1 MKKIF
6 SAIVLFFLLLSTT
19 TLFAKI
25 YYVNSAYT
33 GSTLNGNSW
42 ATPFKK
48 LDDAIAA
55 AVDNDEI
62 WVAKGTY
69 IAPMYK
75 SATGYFINNSI
86 SIYGGFAGTET
97 SIYARNLTVNTSV
110 LQGGINSAGYY
121 QNVFNLKQ
129 NETFLIDG
137 LDITNYGVAVLGFY
151 DTILQSN
158 NFQAGDRYKLTIN
171 NCNLFDASTAI
182 ALNHHTDLVI
192 TNSSLK
198 NLSSTMIYI
207 SESSVPGDEAFQN
220 YSTIKFDNSEFN
232 GSITVMYCVKAQ
244 LDVVN
249 CTVNLNHNGSTI
261 FPSNQPLDWSF
272 KGCTFT
278 NCGQILAHS
287 STYALTI
294 DDCVFDGFG
303 NGGELFYIDYS
314 NPQTTKVA
322 NSIFKNGSG
331 GYQIF
336 YCGNLEFDNVT
347 FTNISLVSQ
356 GINSPG
362 TVTFKN
368 CTIDGVKGASESS
381 EFMFSQGNVNIQNS
395 LFQNNGLRLL
405 EQVGS
410 NGNTLISN
418 CLFQNNKTAYVS
430 QRSDMMNLVG
440 NIHIDSSQFLN
451 NTYTSSLEGYQYGL
465 ISVNSTGSGQLILSN
480 STFQNN
486 TTSNTGGIIYNQ
498 APALEITNCLFQ
510 NNASIFPNPYF
521 GSAGAVYSEVYS
533 SIQHKVTDTKFIGN
547 TADTWGAFCSKSNSI
562 QFTNCLF
569 QNNTSTTNT
578 KTSSGALMAYGITS
592 YVASYLSITKTSF
605 IGNQTNLNAGALY
618 TASGNVT
625 IDASIF
631 KNNKSRDG
639 SAALEN
645 NASILKISNS
655 LFDGNTTQGTN
666 VGTIYL
672 STTTQAA
679 FETTDIINST
689 FVNNKA
695 QAGADVLI
703 GTNFKS
709 IVNSIFWQNGIH
721 PPLGITLNTVIQLT
735 VKNSDIQGGFNGTNI
750 YDIDPKF
757 VDFANGNYRLSCQ
770 SPLINK
776 GDNTYAT
783 TLFDLD
789 ATARIFA
796 DTVDIGAYET
806 HVDPNAAN
814 TVITPAFTIPASVC
828 KSEVINVVNTTAN
841 IDNYLY
847 RWDFGNTQT
856 STQVNP
862 SYSYIQEGVY
872 TVQLTA
878 SDFCGQ
884 SNSTTKQITVK
895 SINAPTISTASVMC
909 PGTDETY
916 TTDATCSSLVW
927 TVVGGSIISGQGT
940 TAIHVLW
947 GDGTTGNGKITL
959 LATGCGTGACEIP
972 VSIEIPIVPVNA
984 QLTGNQKVCQGG
996 LAHYGTVVKDH
1007 SPATLFTWTIKGG
1020 TINTTSKGYNL
1031 TDIDVQ
1037 WDVTDTSGVVYLTTY
1052 NELLKCGST
1061 DSLIVK
1067 IRPAFKVTGT
1077 TEVCT
1082 STSLNYLVSANIGTV
1097 LWAVTGNNTIAS
1109 GQVSWGSDAGTYQV
1123 IAKPQDPAQACV
1135 LADTLTV
1142 NVHALPVITGITG
1155 ETELAVNDVENYTAQ
1170 TSAAITDL
1178 VFNWSSV
1185 GGTVLSFYSNTAV
1198 IQRNSFSSGDN
1209 IALTVTTNK
1218 GQCSSSQFVLPVTP
1232 KFIYTITGLDTVCI
1246 GDTKTYTANVNPLQ
1260 SATYQWTSS
1269 LNTATNGGTSVDF
1282 TFNNPNFQ
1290 QIQLLVTSNG
1300 KEYTIVKNVFVKST
1314 PSTIS
1319 IEGPVTIDPAG
1330 LETAT
1335 YTVKSPANTNYDFK
1349 IVGGVVQNKSG
1360 NVYTIKW
1367 GGTDPFAI
1375 TVTDIFA
1382 SACSGVPV
1390 TLNVKK
1396 ATLLSNGVIASKPAC
1411 LNARVDYSFNTDEFT
1426 KNLTWSLN
1434 GGGSI
1439 TSSSSNAIT
1448 VEWNQT
1454 GTHTLT
1460 VTYDRFGTQVVN
1472 VPITVNA
1479 LPQPVINSG
1488 TICGTNTFNLS
1499 TAQNYV
1505 SYSWFADSDK
1515 NAFSTL
1521 ATPPV
1526 IKEGMYSVNV
1536 VDNNGCSNYGSQ
1548 YIKQIPLPKA
1558 NVFSRDNLVVCTDP
1572 TPGAATNI
1580 SLSTFEGQD
1589 YTYQWYVDNTPISGA
1604 TSFTIP
1610 VNQPL
1615 NQAKYYTYKVK
1626 VTLETCEQISNN
1638 GYVSIIG
1645 CGGGSSCTEAAVAFT
1660 VDQTSLCQPFKF
1672 QQSAGPTD
1680 ELGWDYGDGT
1690 SYLGATPPD
1699 KTYTNAGVYTVSL
1712 TRRCQFYK
1720 VPVEVFA
1727 RSLFKLDEP
1736 GCVGQDLQFNDLSV
1750 NVPWDKIIAW
1760 TWNFGDGSGDM
1771 NFTGSGNRDQK
1782 HTFNTTDTFTVTLT
1796 VTAENLQGVKCMYT
1810 SSNKYYISTPP
1821 VANMIVTSPSCTG
1834 NTYRFVVDPTG
1845 IKYGRGVY
1853 AWTFSNGQLSSK
1865 DTTFQQFNSGNQSA
1879 QLKVTDLLG
1888 CTNTKTTALT
1898 VASPYQVGA
1907 ITVTSTDT
1915 ILCNAR
1921 TVTLTSPV
1929 TANTTSY
1936 TWRKDGTVIGGN
1948 TQTLTVNAPGKY
1960 TVTYSPALGCTATT
1974 AAIQI
1979 NSFTVPNLV
1988 SGLQNVCTGDVLTL
2002 KSNLSA
2008 ADLNFSWKQ
2017 NATVLP
2023 NNTADLILNNI
2034 TTAQSGNYQLTVTQ
2048 KVTGCTYTLP
2058 NYPVTV
2064 NTIPAKP
2071 ALNAALLN
2079 ICYNSSAKL
2088 NTPTTK
2094 AGNTFSW
2101 FENSAKLSAT
2111 DTAITSGLLTNDAS
2125 YYVIVKSNATGCAAT
2140 SDVVKVKVAP
2150 SLAFLITGDT
2160 VVCEQSAAELKTTY
2174 TGTDFDFQWY
2184 KNNQPYGGNFS
2195 KLTFSAIALADSGF
2209 YKLTVTSKGTTNL
2222 IGCQATS
2229 NTKKIKV
2236 KPTAI
2241 TPVITG
2247 ATVFCSGNSVT
2258 LTSNVTSNFVW
2269 STGAKTPAIT
2279 ITSGGIYSVI
2289 ATNPLS
2295 GCTITTSQ
2303 TVTQNPTPDLNFVPQ
2318 GDYTRCA
2325 TNKISF
2331 EGLNQYPTQQW
2342 FVNGVLFSTQKVIY
2356 PTLSGKYTLQA
2367 TSDKGC
2373 SAISDTMNITSQECP
2388 CYVTNTNDS
2397 GDGSFREAINCSNN
2411 KPGKDVI
2418 KFAIIGTSP
2427 FVIKPITALPSLTD
2441 SVFIDGFSQAGSN
2454 VYAVTV
2460 DGSLNTNSNGLV
2472 IADKLA
2478 NVTISGLTFTKFNTG
2493 VVLSSGVFNNTIQNN
2508 IFTGNTNT
2516 GTSLAYGA
2524 NNNLINNNQYSGGV
2538 SGVDFLSGS
2547 DQNTIQSNTI
2557 TAATNA
2563 ILFDGGTNNIIRS
2576 NTISASSQNG
2586 VLIRTGSGNKI
2597 VSNTIGTSV
2606 NNGILIASGA
2616 SSNNIDSNYIGI
2628 TTSGTVV
2635 SNQQNGIYV
2644 APNAFRNNIFNN
2656 IIAGNTLSGILV
2668 DARATV
2674 ITNNLIGLDA
2684 LNNAKPNA
2692 TYGIYSNADSIVV
2705 IGNKISNN
2713 NAYGILI
2720 QDSSL
2725 VKANTIQNNIS
2736 GGIYVTGLRNKIT
2749 QNIVSNSNSSVKA
2762 INLHF
2767 STSPVGNSSKTP
2779 AVFKSYRRAAD
2790 GGIILKGTSAANDSV
2805 EIFYNNN
2812 IAQQALTYAV
2822 STKADATGVWEIE
2835 IPQGPAFNP
2844 NQQNYYVNTATAKTS
2859 NGKAENTSELSI
2871 PFLTGCFNCI
2881 CTVTNTNDSGP
2892 GSLRAIIDEANL
2904 GGCLTINFSMT
2915 TADTIKLL
2923 SALSPLTVPVNIIA
2937 PVSST
2942 SDPLIFIKG
2951 LPSFNGL
2958 VANADGAKI
2967 NNLGFTNFK
2976 QAVVFNSDYDVL
2988 NASEIM
2994 NSTRP
2999 VTISGNNS
3007 QVISTAINTTWAN
3020 DASTF
3025 KADTLVY
3032 ITGSG
3037 NQIGGTGVGNKITN
3051 GSVAG
3056 VLVNGGTSNSI
3067 LNNEIYTSTTAIK
3080 LVNNGNNNYTKPTG
3094 IIGAINGSTATI
3106 QGTAKPYDKIQIFSS
3121 NYEPEQALGFAIEVT
3136 ADASGNW
3143 TATLPPALVDV
3154 TKNNYFVATAT
3165 STTGNTSQ
3173 LSPPIRVGNL
3183 VQVCYVTNTN
3193 NAGDGSLREA
3203 VNCANIAGTDPNGV
3217 AARIEFLLPAASSN
3231 VITLTSELL
3240 ITNNYGVAVNARNI
3254 PVTVNASN
3262 PALNGFNWAT
3272 NNFQVKNLTFT
3283 NFNNALNCT
3292 GRNAV
3297 IDSNNFVNNK
3307 NAVYVSAA
3315 DSLIQQTITNNYF
3328 AGGTGSI
3335 NSVKGS
3341 LTVSGNTFGV
3351 SKTGTATTISGFG
3364 ISAMHA
3370 GSVQITNNTFQNISK
3385 SGTAITPASSNG
3397 YVITIENASSII
3409 SNNKITGDN
3418 TTSLSA
3424 IRLYS
3429 NTNST
3434 VSANKLNTAYDGILF
3449 DHCDFIT
3456 VSQNAFSAVS
3466 DRGFNISSSNRIKL
3480 TQNTVVGL
3488 AANTKPID
3496 LNLAT
3501 GSVSNGSKQT
3511 PVILTSTYHDSQLFL
3526 IGTAEQYDEV
3536 EVFYSNHGQLDLVKY
3551 IKTTTADSTGTWVIS
3566 FPIPAAVSDT
3576 LFFRA
3581 VSTKSTMLSSEASA
3595 AFTPQLKICLVTT
3608 NTDAGAGSLRD
3619 AIDKANLNQCNLIQF
3634 AIPGS
3639 GVAQIRTSSEL
3650 PIITTPLLIID
3661 GTSQAGYVTG
3671 SPTVAV
3677 INNATYGFNGQ
3688 NGDQLDIYGMQLVN
3702 FGIAITI
3709 TNSKIVDVND
3719 NIIQD
3724 FTDTGLKVTT
3734 TAFKYGNVLNNTFK
3748 ATNPA
3753 NTAISLSGTNEISI
3767 TKNRISGF
3775 QNIGIDTKGNN
3786 QKIINN
3792 RIVSTDS
3799 ITSVGISVNNSS
3811 GVLVQQDTIGQAGTG
3826 IRITNGNGNQ
3836 IESNTIG
3843 LTDSTSRANKLV
3855 VKNFGIS
3862 VTGSNN
3868 CNIVTN
3874 TLTGNAIGISVANS
3888 KAYYVY
3894 SNTTNKIKDKAVYLS
3909 AAPNGQVSNN
3919 TIDSA
3924 SIGMQF
3930 DNNSHGVVVY
3940 NNLITRS
3947 LQYAVILN
3955 TGSDTCKLTAN
3966 LIGARYVG
3974 DPTYA
3979 EGAGVLVKSSNNY
3992 IGPDKQFGLGN
4003 YIKQNKKGGVI
4014 VDGGVKNRITYN
4026 YFYNNDISKGKPTN
4040 FAIALVNSGNNGKQ
4054 KPAITA
4060 NKWISGKLHLYGT
4073 NNGIAGDS
4081 IHVYLGTGGYEEVS
4095 KYLGYIDSKAGGNW
4109 EVVVDTSIV
4118 KIAPRTTLYL
4128 VATATDANR
4137 NTSPLSDM
4145 YIMGDCYIT
4154 SLKDTTDNNY
4164 PLPNTMRMAM
4174 KCANGQSNAVGVY
4187 FNVAQGGAKEVELQM
4202 KMQDLN
4208 NHYGVYFDGKNIP
4221 DGNIASM
4228 NAQNMNITS
4237 WTIASTNAKS
4247 SINNFSIVHAQNGLE
4262 LLSDS
4267 ILVNNLE
4274 FDRIKGVGILVSNKQ
4289 NTIQS
4294 CVFDSLSIGVQ
4305 PASNAVKTVL
4315 TGNTFNQ
4322 TTTAVEA
4329 ANLDSLTVAGNTFNK
4344 NVLTGIDISQSTHAA
4359 IYANTFNSTISN
4371 SKSINWDNS
4380 KGLING
4386 NTFTARNVQNPV
4398 AISNASNFE
4407 VKNNSFNDSAYVYLS
4422 VSNSSKGLIDSNSF
4436 SIARQN
4442 SIQTNAVQHI
4452 SIIGNDVSK
4461 SQGDAFDLLSSSTVF
4476 VSKNI
4481 VTQVRYTSKTDSALC
4496 INIHKGGTVQ
4506 SNNGKAEPKNLS
4518 YEVKNGPD
4526 RRKGIFVKGTAQ
4538 ANDSIQIFFSDSISA
4553 SMNQYIVSAFTQP
4566 DGTWEVKIPRQFYY
4580 HDTVTWY
4587 HCIAVAIAPD
4597 STTSQTSSVLHI
4609 PPSPTKIYV
4618 LNEYDAGPN
4627 SLRQALL
4634 DVTYSDLY
4642 SQVIF
4647 SINTPTVKPGPYNIK
4662 IDSLYDPVYSYLG
4675 FKMDGETQQEFV
4687 GMGPDQRIFING
4699 ANIGTN
4705 YGLDITDS
4713 SEASLLKNMWM
4724 SNARNGLRISS
4735 KKNQIEHFNFINT
4748 DSSGV
4753 SVLDTAFVI
4762 QSDENKI
4769 KNIGISDYNLGV
4781 LFQNQVGKNEF
4792 TLSNIDSTA
4801 VGIALTDS
4809 SYSNYIATTVFTN
4822 TTSHAIW
4829 IDSAA
4834 ADNKIEKNIF
4844 GKQGLS
4850 VKGNVITINNS
4861 NNQTFNN
4868 NRVSYVDANPAQS
4881 GSVSVV
4887 LIQGNSSRNLIYA
4900 NRIGLDSLG
4909 TSVHTADLRGITIQ
4923 STSDG
4928 VPVAN
4933 SILGNEI
4940 NGMQRASIYVYNSS
4954 QDVISENIIGGDS
4967 AKHIYGIDTTA
4978 ILISNSK
4985 IEQVNDNII
4994 SGYSQY
5000 GIELLTSTNIQMHR
5014 NIAYSRTTNNKAI
5027 NIHAD
5032 NGAIASN
5039 GSIVVPTVTEGV
5051 LIDTNSIRVRGTGIP
5066 GAMIEVYQS
5075 TKDTVQSIGYIDKVT
5090 ADGSGAWEILVPRLL
5105 FSFAKL
5111 NSFVAQNHTSQ
5122 GSSELSGSYTP
5133 LPILC
5138 QLANNPSV
5146 RVIDPKYTPC
5156 PGPKFNIDPSLDDDL
5171 NYAWKAP
5178 TWLDSIKVKK
5188 IQILDT
5194 TMNLVLQVTDNFGC
5208 KLVQQTDVIFK
5219 GRPIDPNFIISSNV
5233 YAKDTIVLVDVS
5245 MPVPDSYTWYSS
5257 PGVTVLRSSAT
5268 AKDSLIGD
5276 DGNVYPKGTRFIQF
5290 ILPDSGSYSI
5300 RQTSIRDG
5308 CFVDQTKTLNAQPK
5322 DPNVTNPYYV
5332 APQVESMY
5340 TYPNPGVAGSDVF
5353 VNITAAT
5360 KDPVT
5365 LSLFTEDGQLIG
5377 TGQLSGKLSYDVKLL
5392 GTDSSALLTNNLASA
5407 TYILKLTTGQNESIV
5422 FKMVIK

>member
-25 YYVNSAYT
+25 YFVNSAYT
-33 GSTLNGNSW
+33 GSTVNGNSW

-55 AVDNDEI
+55 ATDGDEI

-69 IAPMYK
+69 TAPTYK
-75 SATGYFINNSI
+75 SASGYFINNSL

-97 SIYARNLTVNTSV
+97 SIYARNLTLNTTV
-110 LQGGINSAGYY
+110 LQAAGSNGSY
-121 QNVFNLKQ
+121 QILINLKQ
-129 NETFLIDG
+129 NETFLLDG
-137 LDITNYGVAVLGFY
+137 VDLTNYGVGVLGLY
-151 DTILQSN
+151 DTIAQSN

-171 NCNLFDASTAI
+171 NCDFFDAGEAI
-182 ALNHHTDLVI
+182 SFNHHTDLVI
-192 TNSSLK
+192 TNSTFK
-198 NLSSTMIYI
+198 NLSSTYIYI

-220 YSTIKFDNSEFN
+220 YSTVQLGNSDFN
-232 GSITVMYCVKAQ
+232 ALTSIMYCVKAQ
-244 LDVVN
+244 FEAVN
-249 CTVNLNHNGSTI
+249 CTVNLNNNGSTA
-261 FPSNQPLDWSF
+261 FASNQSMDWSF
-272 KGCTFT
+272 KGCSFT
-278 NCGQILAHS
+278 NCNQVLAHTS
-287 STYALTI
+287 DYALTI
-294 DDCVFDGFG
+294 DDCIFDNFG
-303 NGGELFYIDYS
+303 SGGELFYINSS
-314 NPQTTKVA
+314 NPQTTKVS
-322 NSIFKNGSG
+322 NSFFRNASG
-331 GYQIF
+331 GNQMF
-336 YCGNLEFDNVT
+336 YCGDLELDNVT
-347 FTNISLVSQ
+347 FTNLNLNYQ
-356 GINSPG
+356 GINSSG
-362 TVTFKN
+362 TLTIKN
-368 CTIDGVKGASESS
+368 STIDGIKGISESS
-381 EFMFSQGNVNIQNS
+381 EFLFSEGNVNIQNCT
-395 LFQNNGLRLL
+395 FQNNALRLL
-405 EQVGS
+405 EQV
-410 NGNTLISN
+410 NATGNTSISN

-430 QRSDMMNLVG
+430 QRSDMMSLVG
-440 NIHIDSSQFLN
+440 NINIDSSQFLN
-451 NTYTSSLEGYQYGL
+451 NTYTSNLEGYQYGL
-465 ISVNSTGSGQLILSN
+465 ISVNSTGSGQLVLSN

-510 NNASIFPNPYF
+510 NNASIYPNPYF

-533 SIQHKVTDTKFIGN
+533 SFIHKVTNTKFIGN
-547 TADTWGAFCSKSNSI
+547 TADTWGAFCSKSNNI
-562 QFTNCLF
+562 QFTNCSF
-569 QNNTSTTNT
+569 EKNTSTTNT
-578 KTSSGALMAYGITS
+578 KTSTGALMAYGITS
-592 YVASYLSITKTSF
+592 YVASYLSLVNTSF
-605 IGNQTNLNAGALY
+605 IGNQTNMNAGALY
-618 TASGNVT
+618 TASGNAT
-625 IDASIF
+625 IDACIF
-631 KNNKSRDG
+631 KNNKSSLG
-639 SAALEN
+639 ASAIEN

-655 LFDGNTTQGTN
+655 LFDGNMTQGTN
-666 VGTIYL
+666 VGTVYL
-672 STTTQAA
+672 STTTQAP

-695 QAGADVLI
+695 QTGADVLV

-721 PPLGITLNTVIQLT
+721 PPLGLTLTSVIQLT

-750 YDIDPKF
+750 YDTDPKF
-757 VDFANGNYRLSCQ
+757 VDFVNGNYRLSCQ
-770 SPLINK
+770 SPIINK
-776 GDNTYAT
+776 GDNTYTT

-789 ATARIFA
+789 GTARIFA

-806 HVDPNAAN
+806 HIDPATA
-814 TVITPAFTIPASVC
+814 TTAITPAFTIPASVC
-828 KSEVINVVNTTAN
+828 KAEVINVVNTTAN
-841 IDNYLY
+841 VNNYLY
-847 RWDFGNTQT
+847 RWDFGNAQT

-862 SYSYIQEGVY
+862 SYSYLQEGTY

-909 PGTDETY
+909 PGSDETY
-916 TTDATCSSLVW
+916 TTDATCQSLVW
-927 TVVGGSIISGQGT
+927 TVVGGSILSGQGT

-947 GDGTTGNGKITL
+947 GDGSTGNGKITL

-972 VSIEIPIVPVNA
+972 VSIDIPIVPVNV

-996 LAHYGTVVKDH
+996 FAHYGTIIKDH

-1020 TINTTSKGYNL
+1020 TISTTSNGYNL

-1037 WDVTDTSGVVYLTTY
+1037 WDVTDTSGVIYLTTY

-1061 DSLIVK
+1061 DSLVVK

-1082 STSLNYLVSANIGTV
+1082 SSSANYQVSATIGTV
-1097 LWAVTGNNTIAS
+1097 LWTVTGNNTITS
-1109 GQVSWGSDAGTYQV
+1109 GSVSWGSDAGTYQI
-1123 IAKPQDPAQACV
+1123 IAKPQDPTQACV
-1135 LADTLTV
+1135 TADTLVV
-1142 NVHALPVITGITG
+1142 NVHAIPVITAITG

-1170 TSAAITDL
+1170 TSAAVTDL
-1178 VFNWSSV
+1178 TFNWSSV

-1209 IALTVTTNK
+1209 VALTVTTTK
-1218 GQCSSSQFVLPVTP
+1218 GSCSSTQFVLPITP
-1232 KFIYTITGLDTVCI
+1232 RFIYAITGLDTVCI

-1260 SATYQWTSS
+1260 SAAYQWTSS
-1269 LNTATNGGTSVDF
+1269 LNTTTNASTSVDF
-1282 TFNNPNFQ
+1282 TFNNPNLQ

-1300 KEYTIVKNVFVKST
+1300 KEYNIVKNVFVKSS

-1319 IEGPVTIDPAG
+1319 VEGPVTIDPAG
-1330 LETAT
+1330 VETAT

-1349 IVGGVVQNKSG
+1349 IVGGTVQNKTG
-1360 NVYTIKW
+1360 NVYTVKW

-1390 TLNVKK
+1390 TLNVNK
-1396 ATLLSNGVIASKPAC
+1396 ATQLSSGIIASKPAC
-1411 LNARVDYSFNTDEFT
+1411 LNARVDYSYNTDEFT
-1426 KNLTWSLN
+1426 KNLVWSLN

-1439 TSSSSNAIT
+1439 TSSSSNAVSI
-1448 VEWNQT
+1448 EWNQT
-1454 GTHTLT
+1454 GTHILTL
-1460 VTYDRFGTQVVN
+1460 TYDRFGTQVINTTIIVN
-1472 VPITVNA
+1472 S

-1488 TICGTNTFNLS
+1488 TICGTNNFNLS
-1499 TAQNYV
+1499 TTQNYV

-1536 VDNNGCSNYGSQ
+1536 TDNNGCSNYGSQ

-1558 NVFSRDNLVVCTDP
+1558 TVFSRDNLVVCADATS
-1572 TPGAATNI
+1572 AATTNI

-1589 YTYQWYVDNTPISGA
+1589 YTYQWYLNNTPISGA

-1615 NQAKYYTYKVK
+1615 NQATYYTYKVK
-1626 VTLETCEQISNN
+1626 VTLETCEQISGN
-1638 GYVSIIG
+1638 GYVSVTP
-1645 CGGGSSCTEAAVAFT
+1645 CGGGSSCTEAPVAFT
-1660 VDQTSLCQPFKF
+1660 VDQSSLCQPFKF
-1672 QQSAGPTD
+1672 QQTAGPTD
-1680 ELGWDYGDGT
+1680 ELGWDFGDET
-1690 SYLGATPPD
+1690 SYLGAIPPD
-1699 KTYTNAGVYTVSL
+1699 QTYLNAGVYTVSL
-1712 TRRCQFYK
+1712 TRRCQSYK

-1727 RSLFKLDEP
+1727 RSLFKLDQP
-1736 GCVGQDLQFNDLSV
+1736 GCVGQNLQFNDLSV
-1750 NVPWDKIIAW
+1750 NVPWDKITAW
-1760 TWNFGDGSGDM
+1760 TWNFGDGTGDFS
-1771 NFTGSGNRDQK
+1771 FTGSGNRDQT
-1782 HTFNTTDTFTVTLT
+1782 HTFNNPGTYTVTLK
-1796 VTAENLQGVKCMYT
+1796 VTATNLQGKECTYI
-1810 SSNKYYISTPP
+1810 SSNNYTISTPP
-1821 VANMIVTSPSCTG
+1821 PANIIVKAPSCTD
-1834 NTYRFVVDPTG
+1834 NTYQFIADTTG
-1845 IKYGRGVY
+1845 IIYDRGVY
-1853 AWTFSNGQLSSK
+1853 AWTFSNGQTSTK
-1865 DTTFQQFNSGNQSA
+1865 DTTFQQFTSGNQSA

-1898 VASPYQVGA
+1898 VAAPNQVGS

-1915 ILCNAR
+1915 LLCNSR
-1921 TVTLTSPV
+1921 TVTLTSPL

-1936 TWRKDGTVIGGN
+1936 TWKKDGATIGGN
-1948 TQTLTVNAPGKY
+1948 TQNLTVTAPGKY
-1960 TVTYSPALGCTATT
+1960 TVTYSPALGCSGTT

-1979 NSFTVPNLV
+1979 NSFTVPNLI
-1988 SGLQNVCTGDVLTL
+1988 SGSQNVCAGDVLTL
-2002 KSNLSA
+2002 KSNLNA

-2017 NATVLP
+2017 NTTTLP
-2023 NNTADLILNNI
+2023 NNTGDLILNNI
-2034 TTAQSGNYQLTVTQ
+2034 TTTQSGNYQLTVTQ

-2058 NYPVTV
+2058 NYSVIV
-2064 NTIPAKP
+2064 NNVPAKP
-2071 ALNAALLN
+2071 ILNVAALN

-2094 AGNTFSW
+2094 AGKTFSW
-2101 FENSAKLSAT
+2101 FENSALLTAT
-2111 DTAITSGLLTNDAS
+2111 DTAITTGLLKSDAS
-2125 YYVIVKSNATGCAAT
+2125 YYVTVKSNATGCMAT
-2140 SDVVKVKVAP
+2140 SETVKIKIAP
-2150 SLAFLITGDT
+2150 SLDFLITGDT
-2160 VVCEQSAAELKTTY
+2160 VVCEQSSAELKTTY

-2195 KLTFSAIALADSGF
+2195 KLTFSAIALADSGL

-2222 IGCQATS
+2222 LGCQATS

-2236 KPTAI
+2236 KPAAI

-2247 ATVFCSGNSVT
+2247 TTVFCSGGSVT
-2258 LTSNVTSNFVW
+2258 LTSNLTSNFIW

-2279 ITSGGIYSVI
+2279 ITSGGIYSVT

-2295 GCTITTSQ
+2295 GCTITTAQ
-2303 TVTQNPTPDLNFVPQ
+2303 TVTQNPTPDLNFVPE

-2331 EGLNQYPTQQW
+2331 EGLNQYPYQQW

-2373 SAISDTMNITSQECP
+2373 TAISDTMNITSQECP
-2388 CYVTNTNDS
+2388 CYVTNTNDT

-2418 KFAIIGTSP
+2418 KFSIAGTGP
-2427 FVIKPITALPSLTD
+2427 FVIKPVTALPILTD
-2441 SVFIDGFSQAGSN
+2441 SVLIDGFSQSGVN
-2454 VYAVTV
+2454 VYAIAL
-2460 DGSLNTNSNGLV
+2460 DGSLYSNSNGLV
-2472 IADKLA
+2472 IGDKLA
-2478 NVTISGLTFTKFNTG
+2478 HVTISGLTFTKFNTS

-2516 GTSLAYGA
+2516 GTSIAYGA
-2524 NNNLINNNQYSGGV
+2524 NNNLISNNQYSGGV
-2538 SGVDFLSGS
+2538 SGIDFLSGS
-2547 DQNTIQSNTI
+2547 YQNTIQSNAI

-2563 ILFDGGTNNIIRS
+2563 ILFDGGTNNIVRS

-2586 VLIRTGSGNKI
+2586 VLIKTGSGNKI
-2597 VSNTIGTSV
+2597 VSNTIGTSL
-2606 NNGILIASGA
+2606 NNGVLIASGA
-2616 SSNNIDSNYIGI
+2616 PSNNIDSNYIGI
-2628 TTSGTVV
+2628 TPSGTIV

-2644 APNAFRNNIFNN
+2644 APNASENEISNNTIG
-2656 IIAGNTLSGILV
+2656 GNTLSGILN
-2668 DARATV
+2668 DARLTT
-2674 ITNNLIGLDA
+2674 IKNNLIGVDA

-2692 TYGIYSNADSIVV
+2692 TYGVYSNADSIIV
-2705 IGNKISNN
+2705 IGNKIANN
-2713 NAYGILI
+2713 NTYGLLI

-2749 QNIVSNSNSSVKA
+2749 QNVIANSNSSVKA

-2812 IAQQALTYAV
+2812 IAQQALIYAG
-2822 STKADATGVWEIE
+2822 STKADATGIWQIE

-2859 NGKAENTSELSI
+2859 NGKAENTSELSS
-2871 PFLTGCFNCI
+2871 PFLTGCFSCI
-2881 CTVTNTNDSGP
+2881 CTVTNTNDSGA

-2915 TADTIKLL
+2915 TADTIKLA
-2923 SALSPLTVPVNIIA
+2923 SALSPITVPVNIIA

-2951 LPSFNGL
+2951 SPSFNGL
-2958 VANADGAKI
+2958 IANADGVQI

-2976 QAVVFNSDYDVL
+2976 QAVVFNSDYNTL
-2988 NASEIM
+2988 HAATII

-2999 VTISGNNS
+2999 VTIAGNNS
-3007 QVISTAINTTWAN
+3007 QLISNAINTTWAN

-3032 ITGSG
+3032 ITGNG

-3067 LNNEIYTSTTAIK
+3067 LNNDIYTSTTAIK
-3080 LVNNGNNNYTKPTG
+3080 LVNNGNNNYTKPTS
-3094 IIGAINGSTATI
+3094 IVGAINGSTATI

-3143 TATLPPALVDV
+3143 TATLPPNLVDV
-3154 TKNNYFVATAT
+3154 TKNNYFVVTAT

-3217 AARIEFLLPAASSN
+3217 AARIEFLLPAATQN

-3240 ITNNYGVAVNARNI
+3240 ITNNYGVAVNARSI

-3262 PALNGFNWAT
+3262 AALNGFNWAT
-3272 NNFQVKNLTFT
+3272 NNFQVKNLSFT

-3292 GRNAV
+3292 GKNAV
-3297 IDSNNFVNNK
+3297 VDSNNFVNNK
-3307 NAVYVSAA
+3307 NAIYISAV
-3315 DSLIQQTITNNYF
+3315 DSLTQQIITNNYF

-3341 LTVSGNTFGV
+3341 LYVAGNTFGL
-3351 SKTGTATTISGFG
+3351 SKTGTSTPITGFG

-3370 GSVQITNNTFQNISK
+3370 GSVQIANNTFQNISE

-3397 YVITIENASSII
+3397 YVINIENASSTIT
-3409 SNNKITGDN
+3409 SNKITGDN
-3418 TTSLSA
+3418 TTLLSA

-3434 VSANKLNTAYDGILF
+3434 VAANILNTAYDGILF
-3449 DHCDFIT
+3449 DRCDFIT
-3456 VSQNAFSAVS
+3456 VSQNAFTKVS
-3466 DRGFNISSSNRIKL
+3466 DKGFNLSRSNRIKL

-3488 AANTKPID
+3488 AATKKPID

-3501 GSVSNGSKQT
+3501 GNVSNGSKQT
-3511 PVILTSTYHDSQLFL
+3511 PSILTSTYHDGELFL

-3536 EVFYSNHGQLDLVKY
+3536 EVFYSNSNQLDLVKY
-3551 IKTTTADSTGTWVIS
+3551 IEAATADSTGTWIVS
-3566 FPIPAAVSDT
+3566 FPIPAAGSDT

-3581 VSTKSTMLSSEASA
+3581 VSTKSTMLSSEASV

-3608 NTDAGAGSLRD
+3608 NADAGTGSLRD
-3619 AIDKANLNQCNLIQF
+3619 AINKANLNQCNLIQF

-3650 PIITTPLLIID
+3650 PIITTSLLIID
-3661 GTSQAGYVTG
+3661 GTSQTGYVTG

-3702 FGIAITI
+3702 FDVAITI

-3734 TAFKYGNVLNNTFK
+3734 TTFKYGNVINNTFK

-3799 ITSVGISVNNSS
+3799 MTSVGISVNNSS

-3826 IRITNGNGNQ
+3826 IRITNGNANQ
-3836 IESNTIG
+3836 LESNTIG
-3843 LTDSTSRANKLV
+3843 LTDSTSKANKLV
-3855 VKNFGIS
+3855 VKNYGIS

-3868 CNIVTN
+3868 CNVVTN
-3874 TLTGNAIGISVANS
+3874 TLNGNAIGIAVANCKS
-3888 KAYYVY
+3888 YYVY
-3894 SNTTNKIKDKAVYLS
+3894 SNTTNKISDKAIYLS
-3909 AAPNGQVSNN
+3909 TAPNGQISNN

-3930 DNNSHGVVVY
+3930 DNSHGVIVY

-3947 LQYAVILN
+3947 LQYGAILN

-3979 EGAGVLVKSSNNY
+3979 AGAGVLVKSSNNY
-3992 IGPDKQFGLGN
+3992 IGPDKDFGLAN
-4003 YIKQNKKGGVI
+4003 YIKQNKGGGVI

-4040 FAIALVNSGNNGKQ
+4040 YAIALINSGNNGKQ
-4054 KPAITA
+4054 KPSITA

-4073 NNGIAGDS
+4073 NNGSAGDS
-4081 IHVYLGTGGYEEVS
+4081 IHLYLGTGGYEETS
-4095 KYLGYIDSKAGGNW
+4095 KYLGRNISQAGGSW
-4109 EVVVDTSIV
+4109 EVIVDTSVI

-4154 SLKDTTDNNY
+4154 SLKDTTDNIY

-4174 KCANGQSNAVGVY
+4174 KCANGQSNSVGVY
-4187 FNVAQGGAKEVELQM
+4187 FNVAQGGAKEVKLQM

-4247 SINNFSIVHAQNGLE
+4247 SINNFSIVNAQNGLE

-4267 ILVNNLE
+4267 ILVQNLE
-4274 FDRIKGVGILVSNKQ
+4274 FDRIKAVGVLVSNKY
-4289 NTIQS
+4289 NTINS
-4294 CVFDSLSIGVQ
+4294 CVFDSLSVGIQ
-4305 PASNAVKTVL
+4305 PASNAVKTIL

-4322 TTTAVEA
+4322 TTTGVEV
-4329 ANLDSLTVAGNTFNK
+4329 NNVDSLAVAGNTFNK
-4344 NVLTGIDISQSTHAA
+4344 NVFTGIDINQSTHAA
-4359 IYANTFNSTISN
+4359 IYSNTFNSNIAN
-4371 SKSINWDNS
+4371 SQSINWDNT
-4380 KGLING
+4380 KGIING

-4398 AISNASNFE
+4398 AISNASGFE

-4422 VSNSSKGLIDSNSF
+4422 VSNSFKGLIDSNSF

-4442 SIQTNAVQHI
+4442 SIQTNGVQHL

-4461 SQGDAFDLLSSSTVF
+4461 SQGDAFNLQSSSTVF
-4476 VSKNI
+4476 ISKNI

-4496 INIHKGGTVQ
+4496 INIHKGDAVQ
-4506 SNNGKAEPKNLS
+4506 SNNGKVEPKNLS

-4538 ANDSIQIFFSDSISA
+4538 PNDSIQIFFSDSISA
-4553 SMNQYIVSAFTQP
+4553 SMNQYIVNTYTQP

-4580 HDTVTWY
+4580 HDTITWY
-4587 HCIAVAIAPD
+4587 HCIAVAIAAD

-4662 IDSLYDPVYSYLG
+4662 IDSLFDPVYSYLG
-4675 FKMDGETQQEFV
+4675 FKMDGETQEEFV
-4687 GMGPDQRIFING
+4687 GMGPDQRIFVNG
-4699 ANIGTN
+4699 KNIGN
-4705 YGLDITDS
+4705 NFGLDITDS

-4724 SNARNGLRISS
+4724 SNARNGLRISN
-4735 KKNQIEHFNFINT
+4735 KKNQIESFNFINT

-4753 SVLDTAFVI
+4753 SVLDTAFVV

-4769 KNIGISDYNLGV
+4769 KNIDISGYNLGV
-4781 LFQNQVGKNEF
+4781 LFQKQVGKNEF

-4801 VGIALTDS
+4801 VGVALTDS
-4809 SYSNYIATTVFTN
+4809 SYSNYIATTIFTN
-4822 TTSHAIW
+4822 TTTHAIW

-4868 NRVSYVDANPAQS
+4868 NRISYVDANPTQT

-4887 LIQGNSSRNLIYA
+4887 LIQGNSSQNLIYA

-4909 TSVHTADLRGITIQ
+4909 SSVHTADLRGITIQ

-4967 AKHIYGIDTTA
+4967 SKHIYGIDTTA

-4985 IEQVNDNII
+4985 LEQINDNII

-5014 NIAYSRTTNNKAI
+5014 NVAYSRTTNNKAI

-5032 NGAIASN
+5032 NGALASN
-5039 GSIVVPTVTEGV
+5039 GSIVVPTVTEGT
-5051 LIDTNSIRVRGTGIP
+5051 LIDTSSIRVRGTGIP
-5066 GAMIEVYQS
+5066 GATIEVYQS

-5090 ADGSGAWEILVPRLL
+5090 ADGSGGWEILVPRLL

-5133 LPILC
+5133 LPMLC
-5138 QLANNPSV
+5138 QLVNNNPSL
-5146 RVIDPKYTPC
+5146 RIIDPKYTPC

-5171 NYAWKAP
+5171 HYAWKAP
-5178 TWLDSIKVKK
+5178 IWTDSIKVKK

-5194 TMNLVLQVTDNFGC
+5194 TMNLVLKVTDDFGC
-5208 KLVQQTDVIFK
+5208 TLVQQTDVIFK

-5308 CFVDQTKTLNAQPK
+5308 CFVDQTKTLNALPK

-5340 TYPNPGVAGSDVF
+5340 TYPNPGIAGSDVF
-5353 VNITAAT
+5353 VNITAAS

-5377 TGQLSGKLSYDVKLL
+5377 TGQLSGKVSYDVKLL
-5392 GTDSSALLTNNLASA
+5392 GTDSSALLTNDLASA
-5407 TYILKLTTGQNESIV
+5407 TYILKLTTAQNESIV